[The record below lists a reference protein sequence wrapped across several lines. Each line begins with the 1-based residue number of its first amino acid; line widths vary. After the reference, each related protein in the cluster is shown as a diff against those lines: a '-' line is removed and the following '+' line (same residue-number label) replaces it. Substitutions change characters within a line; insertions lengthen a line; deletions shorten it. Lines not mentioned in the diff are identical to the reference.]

1 MDNNKIMEIIKN
13 GGATLDKKLENANN
27 NRGYMVSIYGQ
38 ETKLDIQNV
47 EEIKKAILQKQKI
60 VKNYNNL
67 FIGLWIDENDIYI
80 DISINIIDKTEA
92 LEFGKKNKQLAI
104 YDLKNN
110 DSLYL
115 KNYNFNRYYTI
126 YEVIKDKNEN
136 IIDYKIDT
144 QKNSI
149 NELVDYFK
157 LNIKTIK
164 NSIYNEIQE
173 SYKQV
178 INNRYIII
186 KDYELIK
193 N

>member
-1 MDNNKIMEIIKN
+1 MKNEKIIEIIKN

-27 NRGYMVSIYGQ
+27 NSGYMVSIYGQ

-67 FIGLWIDENDIYI
+67 FIGLWIDKNDIYI

-104 YDLKNN
+104 YDSKNN
-110 DSLYL
+110 DSIYL
-115 KNYNFNRYYTI
+115 KDYKFIKYYTI
-126 YEVIKDKNEN
+126 YKIVKDTSGN

-144 QKNSI
+144 QKNNI

-164 NSIYNEIQE
+164 NAIYNEIQDN
-173 SYKQV
+173 YKQV